1 MTTLSIY
8 HRPHITQPVQQITTF
23 NDIASLLASAGIQL
37 EHWQTDAPPLD
48 ASSETIL
55 AQYHTDIERLK
66 QQEGYTSAD
75 VISLTPD
82 HAERLALREKFL
94 QEHTHS
100 EDEVR
105 FFVHG
110 SGSFFVPIGEQVFQL
125 TCEAGDLLRVPANT
139 PHWFDCGEFPDF
151 VAIRIF
157 TNPEG
162 WVGHFTGR
170 ETFH

>member
-1 MTTLSIY
+1 MTTLSIFQ
-8 HRPHITQPVQQITTF
+8 RPQIDQPIEQLTRF
-23 NDIASLLASAGIQL
+23 DEIAALLAGAGIQL
-37 EHWQTDAPPLD
+37 ERWPTDGISHD
-48 ASSETIL
+48 ADSDALLTH
-55 AQYHTDIERLK
+55 YHAEIERLK
-66 QQEGYTSAD
+66 QREGYASSD

-82 HAERLALREKFL
+82 HPQRLELREKFL
-94 QEHTHS
+94 HEHTHS

-110 SGSFFVPIGEQVFQL
+110 SGTFFVPINDRVFRL

-139 PHWFDCGEFPDF
+139 PHWFDSGEYPDF

-157 TNPEG
+157 TNPAG

>member
-8 HRPHITQPVQQITTF
+8 QRPQISQPMQQLTTF
-23 NDIASLLASAGIQL
+23 EDIASLLASAGIQL
-37 EHWQTDAPPLD
+37 EHWQTNAPS
-48 ASSETIL
+48 AEANSTAIL
-55 AQYHTDIERLK
+55 HQHRAEIERLK
-66 QQEGYTSAD
+66 QQEGYISAD

-82 HAERLALREKFL
+82 HAERKTLREKFL

-105 FFVHG
+105 FFVRG
-110 SGSFFVPIGEQVFQL
+110 SGTFFVPIGDQVFQL

-139 PHWFDCGEFPDF
+139 PHWFDCGEYPDF

-162 WVGHFTGR
+162 WVGHFTCR

>member
-1 MTTLSIY
+1 MTTLSIFQ
-8 HRPHITQPVQQITTF
+8 RPQTAQPVQQLTRF
-23 NDIASLLASAGIQL
+23 DEIAALLAGAGIQL
-37 EHWQTDAPPLD
+37 ERWPTDGISHD
-48 ASSETIL
+48 ADSEALL
-55 AQYHTDIERLK
+55 AHFRADIERLK
-66 QQEGYTSAD
+66 QQEGYTSSD

-82 HAERLALREKFL
+82 HPQRQELREKFL
-94 QEHTHS
+94 HEHTHS

-110 SGSFFVPIGEQVFQL
+110 SGTFFVPINDRVFRL

-139 PHWFDCGEFPDF
+139 PHWFDSGEYPDF

-157 TNPEG
+157 TNPAG

>member
-8 HRPHITQPVQQITTF
+8 HRPHITHPVRHLTSF
-23 NDIASLLASAGIQL
+23 SDISALLANAGIQL
-37 EHWQTDAPPLD
+37 ERWHIATIAPDAGSEELLRLYD
-48 ASSETIL
+48 A
-55 AQYHTDIERLK
+55 DIERLK

-75 VISLTPD
+75 VIKLTPD
-82 HAERLALREKFL
+82 HAERQALREKFL
-94 QEHTHS
+94 QEHTHA

-110 SGSFFVPIGEQVFQL
+110 SGTFFVPLDNQVLRL
-125 TCEAGDLLRVPANT
+125 TCGAGDLLRVPANT
-139 PHWFDCGEFPDF
+139 PHWFDSGEYPDF

-157 TNPEG
+157 TNPAG
-162 WVGHFTGR
+162 WVGLFTGA

>member
-8 HRPHITQPVQQITTF
+8 QRPNITQPTRRLTDF
-23 NDIASLLASAGIQL
+23 DDIASLLAGTGIRL
-37 EHWQTDAPPLD
+37 ERWRIGDIPPDAD
-48 ASSETIL
+48 SEALLTRFHDEI
-55 AQYHTDIERLK
+55 QRLK

-82 HAERLALREKFL
+82 YVDRQALREKFL

-105 FFVHG
+105 FFVRG
-110 SGSFFVPIGEQVFQL
+110 SGTFFVTLGEQVFRL

-139 PHWFDCGEFPDF
+139 PHWFDAGEFPDF
-151 VAIRIF
+151 TAIRIF

-170 ETFH
+170 ETFY

>member
-1 MTTLSIY
+1 MTALSIFQ
-8 HRPHITQPVQQITTF
+8 RPQIAQPIQQLTNF
-23 NDIASLLASAGIQL
+23 EQIAALLAGAGIQL
-37 EHWQTDAPPLD
+37 ERWPTDGISHD
-48 ASSETIL
+48 AGSDALLTHFQPE
-55 AQYHTDIERLK
+55 IERLK
-66 QQEGYTSAD
+66 QQEGYTSSD
-75 VISLTPD
+75 VISLTPS
-82 HAERLALREKFL
+82 HPQRRELREKFL

-110 SGSFFVPIGEQVFQL
+110 SGTFYVPINDSVFRL
-125 TCEAGDLLRVPANT
+125 TCQAGDLLRVPANT
-139 PHWFDCGEFPDF
+139 PHWFDSGEYPDF

-157 TNPEG
+157 TNPAG